1 MELRHLRYFVM
12 TAQLQSFTRAAEALH
27 IAQPPLGQQIR
38 ALEDEIGTPL
48 FHRQGRGIV
57 LSDAGRVFWAA
68 AVDILDRVD
77 QAKAQ
82 ALRAARGEAGT
93 LTLGLT
99 ESASYNEAVTA
110 LIRRFQQAHPAVQVQ
125 LVEDAS
131 ESLVRRLDDGELD
144 AVIVRPPFPHSGPR
158 VIQPLST
165 EPLMAVLPVDHPLA
179 GRTRIALAEL
189 RDERFILFSRRSGLG
204 LSADVV
210 AACRSQGFSP
220 TVQQEAPQVASA
232 INLAAAGM
240 GIAIVPASMQ
250 HLHRPGLCFVALELG
265 TPTTALQLALRIDH
279 PMAAAKFLAC
289 AGDQAPANLPTHSP

>member
-12 TAQLQSFTRAAEALH
+12 TAQLQNFTKAAEALH

-38 ALEDEIGTPL
+38 ALEEEIGTPL

-68 AVDILDRVD
+68 ATDILARVE
-77 QAKAQ
+77 QAKQ
-82 ALRAARGEAGT
+82 DALRAARGEVGT

-99 ESASYNEAVTA
+99 ESASFNEAVTA
-110 LIRRFQQAHPAVQVQ
+110 LLRRFQQAHPAVQLH
-125 LVEDAS
+125 LVEDGS

-144 AVIVRPPFPHSGPR
+144 AVIVRPPYAPPGER
-158 VIQPLST
+158 ITQQLSA
-165 EPLMAVLPVDHPLA
+165 EPLVAVLPADHPLA

-189 RDERFILFSRRSGLG
+189 RDERFILFSRKSGYG

-210 AACRSQGFSP
+210 AACRSQGFTP
-220 TVQQEAPQVASA
+220 AIQQEAPQVASA
-232 INLAAAGM
+232 INLAAAGL

-250 HLHRPGLCFVALELG
+250 NMHRPGLCFVALELG
-265 TPTTALQLALRIDH
+265 MPLTALQLVVRGD
-279 PMAAAKFLAC
+279 PPAAAAQLLSCSKEA
-289 AGDQAPANLPTHSP
+289 AQAHSP